1 MRFLSIFVILFAL
14 NLSDL
19 NAGNVQALLSF
30 SRFADPVNG
39 AYLETYLN
47 FNAESLETLKTDDG
61 GFHGEVLI
69 EISILKLGKE
79 VYKDS
84 YRVFSPTVQDSTLNL
99 PDFVDIQRI
108 PLKNGLHEFTI
119 SLTDVGD
126 LFALPA
132 TIKQQIKISH
142 SSKTY
147 MSDLQ
152 IVGGMVKNEEPN
164 MYTKVG
170 YDLIPYA
177 SDFYPKEMKDLMFYL
192 EFYPSNSDQTKAQQY
207 VIDAYVVDS
216 YSRMV
221 VNNLRKYFK
230 RDAKSIGSLLHSF
243 PISDL
248 ASGNYILV
256 VDLKDRENKKLDS
269 KEFSFQRSN
278 DIFLVEDDPDKNS
291 TINFTSQYGDSKK
304 LETYLRCYYPIADP
318 REESMIEKSLNY
330 SDLDQMQKFM
340 YGFWNRRN
348 PGDAEGEWMKYK
360 KALDQVQVEYG
371 DKRHHGCHTD
381 RGRVYLQ
388 YGAPNSISK
397 NYYEPSSYPYEI
409 WHYYHVETTNV
420 ISQNNVKFVFAR
432 MEQGLKNFN
441 ILHSTGEGELSNSRW
456 KLELHQRTQTFRDID
471 QNDTFDY
478 NGGKASERF
487 NNPY

>member
-192 EFYPSNSDQTKAQQY
+192 EFYPSKSDQTKAQQY

-230 RDAKSIGSLLHSF
+230 RDAQIYRESAPI
-243 PISDL
+243 ISD
-248 ASGNYILV
+248 
-256 VDLKDRENKKLDS
+256 
-269 KEFSFQRSN
+269 F
-278 DIFLVEDDPDKNS
+278 
-291 TINFTSQYGDSKK
+291 
-304 LETYLRCYYPIADP
+304 
-318 REESMIEKSLNY
+318 
-330 SDLDQMQKFM
+330 
-340 YGFWNRRN
+340 GFGKW
-348 PGDAEGEWMKYK
+348 
-360 KALDQVQVEYG
+360 
-371 DKRHHGCHTD
+371 
-381 RGRVYLQ
+381 
-388 YGAPNSISK
+388 
-397 NYYEPSSYPYEI
+397 
-409 WHYYHVETTNV
+409 
-420 ISQNNVKFVFAR
+420 
-432 MEQGLKNFN
+432 
-441 ILHSTGEGELSNSRW
+441 
-456 KLELHQRTQTFRDID
+456 ELHF
-471 QNDTFDY
+471 
-478 NGGKASERF
+478 SS
-487 NNPY
+487 